1 MFSISFDFTL
11 HFFSRAVLHDAT
23 IHNQDIV
30 ELRDKIE
37 SLPEHNAQVEQQ
49 LAAITAQHGKIL
61 NRAQVC
67 WLIAFTVQVDFSTDN

>member
-1 MFSISFDFTL
+1 MAQFNVFISFVL
-11 HFFSRAVLHDAT
+11 VYRAVLHDAT

-49 LAAITAQHGKIL
+49 LATITAQHAKIL
-61 NRAQVC
+61 KRAQVC
-67 WLIAFTVQVDFSTDN
+67 QLGCPQTLVR